1 MNRRQP
7 KQRTPS
13 QNYSINRFNRFDSS
27 RRTRANTLLDANFMT
42 DLELSELTDN
52 LTSRNEIADQEFLEG
67 ARIPSW
73 RLLNQQRPQSRLSDV
88 TSMADIENKKRNKI
102 NLQKSKRTKVS
113 SGRNT
118 ALSRKRTR
126 NT

>member
-1 MNRRQP
+1 MN
-7 KQRTPS
+7 
-13 QNYSINRFNRFDSS
+13 NYSINPFNRFDSA